1 LLLQRPNN
9 KDAVESLSKL
19 CSGAVATI
27 KGQLEAQKESDAA
40 EARRLEAEAV
50 KRKAE
55 EERQEREE
63 QRRREDEKLAEAR
76 ARLEQ
81 TKKMAEEQ
89 MEILRIQRELEAKKQ
104 AYSDA
109 QKAAGIDVDDG
120 DDDGSDS
127 APENQQVRD
136 HIIYSLYAILIT
148 LHYSIRGHRS

>member
-1 LLLQRPNN
+1 
-9 KDAVESLSKL
+9 
-19 CSGAVATI
+19 
-27 KGQLEAQKESDAA
+27 
-40 EARRLEAEAV
+40 
-50 KRKAE
+50 
-55 EERQEREE
+55 
-63 QRRREDEKLAEAR
+63 
-76 ARLEQ
+76 
-81 TKKMAEEQ
+81 MAEEQ

-120 DDDGSDS
+120 DDDDDDDGSDS

>member
-1 LLLQRPNN
+1 M
-9 KDAVESLSKL
+9 
-19 CSGAVATI
+19 
-27 KGQLEAQKESDAA
+27 EAQKESDAA
-40 EARRLEAEAV
+40 KARRLEAEAV

-89 MEILRIQRELEAKKQ
+89 MEILRIQCELEAKKQ

-109 QKAAGIDVDDG
+109 QKAAGIDVDNGD

-136 HIIYSLYAILIT
+136 YIIYSLYAILIT
-148 LHYSIRGHRS
+148 LHYCIRGHRS